1 MKHDETEMR
10 YFAAELQKM
19 LDEEC
24 IEDCKCE
31 VEPFLDGGVT
41 PAIKVKPSPLNTDQQ
56 TIFCLPDIVRF
67 SSELDLSVYASVE
80 DDGETTI
87 PIVVIF

>member
-10 YFAAELQKM
+10 YLAAELQKM
-19 LDEEC
+19 LNEESV
-24 IEDCKCE
+24 EGSECE

-56 TIFCLPDIVRF
+56 TLYCLPDIVRF
-67 SSELDLSVYASVE
+67 CNELDLTQYVSVE

-87 PIVVIF
+87 PIIVIF

>member
-10 YFAAELQKM
+10 YLAAKLQKL

-24 IEDCKCE
+24 VEDCKCD

-41 PAIKVKPSPLNTDQQ
+41 PAIKVKPSILNTDQQ
-56 TIFCLPDIVRF
+56 TIFCLPDIVTF
-67 SSELDLSVYASVE
+67 CNELDLTLYVSVE

-87 PIVVIF
+87 PIIVIF